1 MELKLDEVNVRIL
14 LSILKP
20 LHAGWMVE
28 LQNRMTLVKR
38 RDIIACAFGAVEI
51 INTINLDTKNVPL
64 VNRFHKTDPL
74 LFEVKE
80 TNILLSIFLSSEEE
94 KKTGYSPEEGS
105 GKRD

>member
-1 MELKLDEVNVRIL
+1 MELKLDEVNVRIF

-20 LHAGWMVE
+20 LYAGWMVE

-38 RDIIACAFGAVEI
+38 RDIIACAFRAVEI
-51 INTINLDTKNVPL
+51 INTINLGTKNVPI

-74 LFEVKE
+74 LLEVKE

-94 KKTGYSPEEGS
+94 KKTGYLPEEGS